1 MGIWIKVF
9 GFPHSNTWPSWNP
22 RRNPGTFSGMTSWC
36 GVAAARKQYAYGGF
50 PKWGYP
56 KIDCLQFTVENPS
69 IKKWFGGTPISGNLH
84 VVSQCCI
91 YIWSIHSVCY
101 SCICLPCNMILAT
114 VTTSKSN
121 SCMYDT
127 EFVNGLLQKKQQYRL
142 YNKCGFLKNACICSL
157 YLRLHLCTHCK
168 PRSQFAVRLWH
179 QHRVMLGLILHA
191 TDWCL
196 KFLTLTHT
204 R

>member
-1 MGIWIKVF
+1 
-9 GFPHSNTWPSWNP
+9 
-22 RRNPGTFSGMTSWC
+22 
-36 GVAAARKQYAYGGF
+36 
-50 PKWGYP
+50 
-56 KIDCLQFTVENPS
+56 
-69 IKKWFGGTPISGNLH
+69 
-84 VVSQCCI
+84 
-91 YIWSIHSVCY
+91 
-101 SCICLPCNMILAT
+101 MIRAT
-114 VTTSKSN
+114 VTTCKSN

-204 R
+204 HKRAPTSTQQIPRKTHMYTNSMSIYVYEIIFQSFRHLFFLIFSMFLFNSQAAGHPRDAARWKGVPVSSSKPRSCGTS